1 MSTSHSFRAALVSGG
16 AVRIGRAICL
26 ELARLGLAVAVHHR
40 GSDVHARELADEIKA
55 EGGNACAVQTDL
67 ADATQVAGLVE
78 AASSALDAPI
88 DVLVNNASMFEK
100 DTLQTMSQQSWD
112 LHQAVNLRAPVTLSQ
127 SMAAALPEGHK
138 GCIVNLVD
146 QRVLKLNPQ
155 YFSYTASKAGLWTVT
170 RTMAQSLA
178 PNVRVNAISP
188 GPTLGN
194 QFQASSD
201 FEAESNSVMLGSG
214 PDLKEI
220 TSALK
225 FLLETPSITGQMIT
239 LDGGQHLAWRTPDIL
254 ED

>member
-1 MSTSHSFRAALVSGG
+1 MSTSNTFHAALVTGG
-16 AVRIGRAICL
+16 AVRIGRSMCL
-26 ELARLGLAVAVHHR
+26 ELSRLGIAVAVHYR
-40 GSDVHARELADEIKA
+40 SSDAEALELVDEIKQA
-55 EGGNACAVQTDL
+55 GGSACAVRADL
-67 ADATQVAGLVE
+67 SDGAQVAGLVA
-78 AASSALDAPI
+78 AASEKLGKPI
-88 DVLVNNASMFEK
+88 DVLVNNASVFEN
-100 DTLQTMSQQSWD
+100 DTLQTMTQRSWYM
-112 LHQAVNLRAPVTLSQ
+112 HQAVNLRTPITLAQ
-127 SMAAALPEGHK
+127 EMASSLPDGKK
-138 GCIVNLVD
+138 GCVVNIID

-178 PNVRVNAISP
+178 PAVRVNAISP

-194 QFQASSD
+194 QFQAPED
-201 FEAESNSVMLGSG
+201 FEAESQSVMLKSG
-214 PDLKEI
+214 PALAEI